1 MSSQTGVGLMARV
14 DLKSLKNCF
23 LFEQMNAVEIDTV
36 SSLFKERKL
45 EKGKTV
51 FVEQMP
57 GESLYLI
64 SEGSVRI
71 TKLIAE
77 GDEKTLVTLSPGDVF
92 GEMAILDGSSRS
104 ATARVETD
112 TVLLSVSKSD
122 FEKLCKSHPGVALKI
137 MRNIICVFSKRIREN
152 NDDYREMLMWSLSQT
167 S

>member
-1 MSSQTGVGLMARV
+1 MARV
-14 DLKSLKNCF
+14 DLKSLKDCF
-23 LFEQMNAVEIDTV
+23 LFNQMNAVEVDTV
-36 SSLFKERKL
+36 SALFQEKKL
-45 EKGKTV
+45 DKGKTV

-64 SEGSVRI
+64 KKGSVRI

-77 GDEKTLVTLSPGDVF
+77 GDEKTLITLKAGDVF

-104 ATARVETD
+104 ATARVEID
-112 TVLLSVSKSD
+112 TILFSVNKTD
-122 FEKLCKSHPGVALKI
+122 FEKLCKSNPGVALKI

-152 NDDYREMLMWSLSQT
+152 NDDYREMLMWALSET

>member
-1 MSSQTGVGLMARV
+1 MARV
-14 DLKSLKNCF
+14 DLSSLKDCF
-23 LFEQMNAVEIDTV
+23 LFNNMNAVEVDTV
-36 SSLFKERKL
+36 NSLFKEKKL

-64 SEGSVRI
+64 QKGSVHI

-77 GDEKTLVTLSPGDVF
+77 GDEKTLVKLKEGDVF

-112 TVLLSVSKSD
+112 AVLLSVSKSD
-122 FEKLCKSHPGVALKI
+122 FEKLCSSHPSIALKM

-152 NDDYREMLMWSLSQT
+152 NDEYREMLMWALNQPV
-167 S
+167 

>member
-1 MSSQTGVGLMARV
+1 MARV
-14 DLKSLKNCF
+14 DLKSLKDCF
-23 LFEQMNAVEIDTV
+23 LFKQMNAVEVDTV
-36 SSLFKERKL
+36 SALFQEKKL
-45 EKGKTV
+45 DKGKTV

-64 SEGSVRI
+64 KKGAVRI

-77 GDEKTLVTLSPGDVF
+77 GDEKTLITLKTGDVF
-92 GEMAILDGSSRS
+92 GEMSILDGSSRS

-112 TVLLSVSKSD
+112 TILFSVNKSD
-122 FEKLCKSHPGVALKI
+122 FEKLCKSHPGIALKI

-152 NDDYREMLMWSLSQT
+152 NNDYREMLMWALSET

>member
-1 MSSQTGVGLMARV
+1 MGRV
-14 DLKSLKNCF
+14 DLTSLKDCF
-23 LFEQMNAVEIDTV
+23 LFEQMNAVEIDAV
-36 SSLFKERKL
+36 SALFQEKRL

-64 SEGSVRI
+64 KKGTVRI

-77 GDEKTLVTLSPGDVF
+77 GDEKTLVTLKTGEVF

-112 TVLLSVSKSD
+112 TILFSVNKSD
-122 FEKLCKSHPGVALKI
+122 FEKLCKSHPGIALKM
-137 MRNIICVFSKRIREN
+137 MRNITCVFSKRIREN
-152 NDDYREMLMWSLSQT
+152 NDDYREMLMWALSQ
-167 S
+167 SSR

>member
-1 MSSQTGVGLMARV
+1 MARV
-14 DLKSLKNCF
+14 DLKSLKDCF
-23 LFEQMNAVEIDTV
+23 LFNQMNAVEVDTV
-36 SSLFKERKL
+36 SALFQEKKL
-45 EKGKTV
+45 DKGKTV

-64 SEGSVRI
+64 KKGAVRI

-77 GDEKTLVTLSPGDVF
+77 GDEKTLITLKAGDVF

-104 ATARVETD
+104 ATARVDTD
-112 TVLLSVSKSD
+112 TILFSVNKTN
-122 FEKLCKSHPGVALKI
+122 FEKLCKSHPGIALKI

-152 NDDYREMLMWSLSQT
+152 NDDYREMLMWALSET

>member
-1 MSSQTGVGLMARV
+1 MARV
-14 DLKSLKNCF
+14 DLKSLKDCF
-23 LFEQMNAVEIDTV
+23 LFNQMNAVEVDTV
-36 SSLFKERKL
+36 SALFQEKKL
-45 EKGKTV
+45 DKGKTV

-64 SEGSVRI
+64 KKGAVRI

-77 GDEKTLVTLSPGDVF
+77 GDEKTLITLKAGDVF

-112 TVLLSVSKSD
+112 TILFSVNKSD
-122 FEKLCKSHPGVALKI
+122 FEKLCKSHPGIALKI

-152 NDDYREMLMWSLSQT
+152 NDDYREMLMWALSET